1 MKMTTIQRF
10 CQGKSIAEIKSV
22 LEGKPYYI
30 TIKEEGNL
38 ILFFYDQIKSDFSLP
53 IVQEARGIILEKETY
68 RIVCHPFHKFFNY
81 GEENAAP
88 IDWSS
93 VVIEEKLDGSIMKMY
108 FYEKWRVSSNSCIEA
123 KDDFRTMFDE
133 CLEKYP
139 SFSYENL
146 NKDMTYLFEL
156 IHPNNPIVIRYKEKR
171 LVHIGTRNNVTGQEI
186 REQLDPFHFPRTYP
200 LETLDDCLTFV
211 RDDHFQD
218 EGFVVVDGNFH
229 RIKIKS
235 PRYIHSHLIKSKVS
249 TDAGLLEC
257 VLLNET
263 SEYLTYFP
271 EDLEKVEDYRAKI
284 KSFENKMKESFMNLN
299 RGTNRKDFALSVKDR
314 IPRELSS
321 IVFKLYDG
329 RHDISDIVRDF
340 LKTDIK
346 LGLKVLG

>member
-1 MKMTTIQRF
+1 MATLQKL
-10 CQGKSIAEIKSV
+10 CHGNSLAEIRSI

-53 IVQEARGIILEKETY
+53 LVQEARGIILEKETY

-81 GEENAAP
+81 GEEHAAP
-88 IDWSS
+88 INWSS
-93 VVIEEKLDGSIMKMY
+93 ATIEEKLDGSIMKIY
-108 FYEKWRVSSNSCIEA
+108 FYEKWRVASNSCIEA

-156 IHPNNPIVIRYKEKR
+156 IHPDNPIVIRYKEKR
-171 LVHIGTRNNVTGQEI
+171 LVHIGTRNNITGQEI
-186 REQLDPFHFPRTYP
+186 RQRLQPFHFPRTYS
-200 LETLDDCLTFV
+200 LETLEDCLKFV
-211 RDDHFQD
+211 RNEDFQD
-218 EGFVVVDGNFH
+218 EGFVVVDGDFH

-235 PRYIHSHLIKSKVS
+235 PRYIQSHLIKNKVS
-249 TDAGLLEC
+249 SSAGSLEC

-271 EDLEKVEDYRAKI
+271 EDLEKVEDYRRKI
-284 KSFENKMKESFMNLN
+284 KAFEDRMRELFLSLE
-299 RGTNRKDFALSVKDR
+299 RGSCRKDFALSVKNKV
-314 IPRELSS
+314 PRELSS
-321 IVFKLYDG
+321 IIYKLYDG
-329 RHDISDIVRDF
+329 RQELSEIVRDF
-340 LKTDIK
+340 LKNDLK
-346 LGLKVLG
+346 LSLKVLE